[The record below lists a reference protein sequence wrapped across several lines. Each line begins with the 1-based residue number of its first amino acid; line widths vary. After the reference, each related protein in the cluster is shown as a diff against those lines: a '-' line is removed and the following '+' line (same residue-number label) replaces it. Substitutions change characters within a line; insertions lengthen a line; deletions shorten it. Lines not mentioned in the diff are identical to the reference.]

1 MCVYLHIY
9 LKIHIYIYIINMQL
23 AGWSAI
29 CSGYVGVP
37 GRAYWGMMGS
47 CRALLPIVGG
57 WEQAPSSRRL
67 FCTLF
72 FAWRPCIDSVAT
84 FGMDDW
90 DGRGSWN
97 NWDAQMIGVVEV
109 CWDGLDSCDA
119 WEWWD
124 SWMVGICRLLL
135 PPRHTQHSHTQLSL
149 SHTTLSCKTLSHTTL
164 SHKLCHIQLCH
175 TQHCRT
181 QSIHKE
187 HCHIRLLHTRTQ
199 HCRTQHCHTQHSS
212 ISWPSNSFCVA
223 GLALTGA
230 GWLGWITLVRMV
242 GGTLCGRHDW
252 FALAWKCCAW
262 VESLSGRSTAVFC
275 VVLATL
281 PSVQWRSRFKY
292 LFLRQAWR
300 FLSSRQRQCARC
312 DRELF
317 HTALNLSRT
326 KSICTFRRQSF
337 IDWCGDFTK
346 PLV

>member
-1 MCVYLHIY
+1 MKGGQAPSSRCLFWRFLFGVGNLCCCQGETHSGPSMFMCTFTCMYIYYWFRYKYRFRFRYVYIY
-9 LKIHIYIYIINMQL
+9 ICVCIYIYISRYIYIYIINMQL

-135 PPRHTQHSHTQLSL
+135 LVTHNILTHNSLSLTQHCHA
-149 SHTTLSCKTLSHTTL
+149 
-164 SHKLCHIQLCH
+164 KLCHIQLC
-175 TQHCRT
+175 RT
-181 QSIHKE
+181 NSVTYNSVIHN
-187 HCHIRLLHTRTQ
+187 I
-199 HCRTQHCHTQHSS
+199 
-212 ISWPSNSFCVA
+212 
-223 GLALTGA
+223 
-230 GWLGWITLVRMV
+230 
-242 GGTLCGRHDW
+242 
-252 FALAWKCCAW
+252 
-262 VESLSGRSTAVFC
+262 
-275 VVLATL
+275 VVHN
-281 PSVQWRSRFKY
+281 
-292 LFLRQAWR
+292 LF
-300 FLSSRQRQCARC
+300 
-312 DRELF
+312 
-317 HTALNLSRT
+317 T
-326 KSICTFRRQSF
+326 KSIVTYDSF
-337 IDWCGDFTK
+337 TLAHNIAAHNIATHNIAAFPDPQIVFAWQDWHWQGLAGWAGS
-346 PLV
+346 PWSAW